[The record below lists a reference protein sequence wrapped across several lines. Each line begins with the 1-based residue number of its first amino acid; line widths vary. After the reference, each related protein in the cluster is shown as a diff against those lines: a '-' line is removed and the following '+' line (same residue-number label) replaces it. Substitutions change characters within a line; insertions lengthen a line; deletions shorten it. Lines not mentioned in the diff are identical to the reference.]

1 MSSQNPYESYNFM
14 VTIDDVP
21 AAMFTECVLP
31 SVTLDVVEYRQ
42 GNDVV
47 SNVHKLPGLARYGN
61 LTLKRGIT
69 NTLALWNWVDGFL
82 KGAGNVEQIT
92 VQLLDAKRNPVIQW
106 QFTNCWPVK
115 YELPVLSGHT
125 SALAI
130 ESVEIAVDGMS
141 MTVMG
146 SQ

>member
-1 MSSQNPYESYNFM
+1 MSAQNPYETYNFT

-42 GNDVV
+42 GNDAVN
-47 SNVHKLPGLARYGN
+47 NVHKLPGLARYGN
-61 LTLKRGIT
+61 LTLRRGIT
-69 NTLALWNWVDGFL
+69 STLALWNWVDAFVQGT
-82 KGAGNVEQIT
+82 GIAEPIT
-92 VQLLDAKRNPVIQW
+92 VQLLDAKRNPVIEW
-106 QFTNCWPVK
+106 KFTNCWPVK

-130 ESVEIAVDGMS
+130 ESVEIAVDGMT